1 MAFTLLVPVPTRVF
15 DRTYYCVDESLDLR
29 GSLIASVN
37 NPAHSA
43 ASRKDQRHVFG
54 RAGGHVVV
62 GSGGGHVVV
71 SEDSV
76 DGPANGGDQRKRRC
90 WWCGA
95 GEAAVNQGSVSGVT
109 GVAWALRAEL
119 RIHFTLVGK
128 TGARPRNLQL
138 PSPHPPS
145 SVTRDLRCV

>member
-1 MAFTLLVPVPTRVF
+1 MFN
-15 DRTYYCVDESLDLR
+15 RTYYCLDESLDFR
-29 GSLIASVN
+29 GSLITSVN

-76 DGPANGGDQRKRRC
+76 DGPANGGDQRKWRC

-95 GEAAVNQGSVSGVT
+95 GEAAVNQGSVEWLGPCERSC
-109 GVAWALRAEL
+109 ES
-119 RIHFTLVGK
+119 TL
-128 TGARPRNLQL
+128 P
-138 PSPHPPS
+138 
-145 SVTRDLRCV
+145 